1 MLLIKEGAAPIE
13 EVDGDSCR
21 EEEIAPD
28 ERQRSDRAS
37 YREEERATKRSTSVP
52 KEYAS
57 SSKKRLRP
65 RRDSKKESEG
75 RVKA

>member
-1 MLLIKEGAAPIE
+1 VLLIKEGAAPIE

-37 YREEERATKRSTSVP
+37 YWEEERATKRSVP